1 MADRKIKGGT
11 KMKKLL
17 TLLVLILTLALA
29 VSGCAKKTEDTAGE
43 KTYNYYTA
51 EETKAAIE
59 KGEDIIL
66 LDIQV
71 EAEWDAHH
79 IKGAIPTHAYPVK
92 TDEEKAK
99 LDVVIPQLEGTQPI
113 IVICPGGAGGATRT
127 IDYLTTKGIA
137 ADRLF
142 ILQNGQSKW
151 PYAELLEASAVKAI
165 DSKYIVS
172 SDWLKEKLN
181 KSGLLILD
189 ARGQETYDKGHIPGA
204 IAVTWQGFANM
215 QGAPGE
221 ANWGTVLEPK
231 ALSEKLSG
239 LGISTDKEIVVY
251 TNTVGG
257 WGEDGRLVWML
268 RRAGFDNVKLLD
280 GGFNV
285 WSAKGYEVSKEKV
298 TVTAATVEIKELDN
312 KTNITT
318 EELNS
323 KLGKVV
329 IIDTREKEE
338 YEGATKYGEARG
350 GHIPGAINI
359 PFKSFLNADG
369 TLKAATEIEGILA
382 TNGIKKEDEIVTY
395 CTAGIRSAHMQLI
408 LDVLGY
414 SNSKNY
420 DASFYEWSG
429 NSSLSIEK

>member
-1 MADRKIKGGT
+1 
-11 KMKKLL
+11 MKKLS
-17 TLLVLILTLALA
+17 TILLIILTIVLA
-29 VSGCAKKTEDTAGE
+29 VSGCTQKVEETDGE

-59 KGEDIIL
+59 NDDDIIL

-71 EAEWDAHH
+71 EEEWTAHH
-79 IKGAIPTHAYPVK
+79 IAGAIPTHAYPVK

-99 LDVVIPQLEGTQPI
+99 LDAVLPQLEGTQPI

-127 IDYLTTKGIA
+127 IDYLITKGIA
-137 ADRLF
+137 AERLF
-142 ILQNGQSKW
+142 IMENGQSKW
-151 PYAELLEASAVKAI
+151 PYPELLEASEAKAI
-165 DSKYIVS
+165 DSKYVVS
-172 SDWLKEKLN
+172 SEWLKENLSKAN
-181 KSGLLILD
+181 LLILD

-204 IAVTWQGFANM
+204 IAVTWQGFANL

-221 ANWGTVLEPK
+221 ANWGTVLEPE
-231 ALSEKLSG
+231 ALSEKLSE
-239 LGISTDKEIVVY
+239 LGISTDKEIVLY

-257 WGEDGRLVWML
+257 WGEDGRIVWML
-268 RRAGFDNVKLLD
+268 KRAGFDNVKLLD

-285 WSAKGYEVSKEKV
+285 WSAKGYEVTKEK
-298 TVTAATVEIKELDN
+298 TAPVAAAVEVKALDD

-329 IIDTREKEE
+329 IIDTREKDE
-338 YEGATKYGEARG
+338 YEGATKFGEARG

-359 PFKSFLNADG
+359 PFNSFTNADG
-369 TLKAATEIEGILA
+369 TLKTATEIEGILA
-382 TNGIKKEDEIVTY
+382 SNNIKKDDEIVTY
-395 CTAGIRSAHMQLI
+395 CTAGIRSAHMQLVLEI
-408 LDVLGY
+408 LGY
-414 SNSKNY
+414 SNAKNY
-420 DASFYEWSG
+420 DASFYAWAG